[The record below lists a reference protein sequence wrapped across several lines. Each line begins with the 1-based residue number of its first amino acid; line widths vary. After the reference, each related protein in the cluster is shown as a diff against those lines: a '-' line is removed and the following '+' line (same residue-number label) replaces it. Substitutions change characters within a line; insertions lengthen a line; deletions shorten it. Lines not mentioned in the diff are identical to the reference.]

1 MDYYRLYLLG
11 GKVTD
16 GQFDTEAAVTFKD
29 AGGKEITTLV
39 SRTLLHKDSQ
49 GRERL
54 RVRAMAKKGDGYLV
68 VEVPGDVYGATRGVA
83 VAPDIL
89 EPLAPGA

>member
-1 MDYYRLYLLG
+1 MDYRLYLLG

-16 GQFDTEAAVTFKD
+16 GQFDTEAAVTFRD

-39 SRTLLHKDSQ
+39 SRTLLHKDSH
-49 GRERL
+49 GHERL
-54 RVRAMAKKGDGYLV
+54 RVRMMAEKGDYLV
-68 VEVPGDVYGATRGVA
+68 VEVPGDVYGATRDVA

>member
-1 MDYYRLYLLG
+1 MYYYCLLG

-16 GQFDTEAAVTFKD
+16 GQFDTEAAVTFED

-49 GRERL
+49 GHERL
-54 RVRAMAKKGDGYLV
+54 RVRVMAEKEDDDYLV

-83 VAPDIL
+83 VGRDIL